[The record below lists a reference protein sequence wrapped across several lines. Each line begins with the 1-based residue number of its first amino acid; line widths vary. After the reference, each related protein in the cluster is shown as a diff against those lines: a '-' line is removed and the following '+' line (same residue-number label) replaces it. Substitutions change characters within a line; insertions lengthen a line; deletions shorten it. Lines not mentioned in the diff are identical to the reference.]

1 MNRDVVKMTMI
12 QFNSYHQK
20 VEIKRNLELINLEYK
35 KIREYVNF
43 DVCSFEQL
51 DEFQVGYSID
61 TDGNSLV
68 TDEEDTWD
76 ANWIVIA
83 YETMC
88 GDPIIIDLSEEGY
101 PISSLMHG
109 MDSWSGGDF
118 LADSMESFI
127 NFMKDIGDFLT
138 EKQVLEGK
146 RMILTKELDIL
157 LNEFLKRNKFTDFEI
172 WHSLL
177 SPLFDIAEE
186 YEQTMEIKV
195 KKMKEEGK
203 KITEIAHMLNIKPK
217 EVYEYIKKV

>member
-1 MNRDVVKMTMI
+1 MTMI
-12 QFNSYHQK
+12 KFNSYQQK
-20 VEIKRNLELINLEYK
+20 VEIKRNLELINLEHE

-43 DVCSFEQL
+43 DIFSFEQL
-51 DEFQVGYSID
+51 EEFQVGYSID

-88 GDPIIIDLSEEGY
+88 GDPIIIDLNEDGY

-109 MDSWSGGDF
+109 MDSWGVGGF
-118 LADSMESFI
+118 LADSMDSFI
-127 NFMKDIGDFLT
+127 NFIKDIGNFLT

-146 RMILTKELDIL
+146 RIIQSRELKTL
-157 LNEFLKRNKFTDFEI
+157 LNKFLEKNKFADFEI

-186 YEQTMEIKV
+186 YEQTLETKV
-195 KKMKEEGK
+195 KKMKKEGK
-203 KITEIAHMLNIKPK
+203 KITEIAHLLNIKPK

>member
-1 MNRDVVKMTMI
+1 MTMI
-12 QFNSYHQK
+12 KFNSYHQK
-20 VEIKRNLELINLEYK
+20 EEIKRNLELINLEHE

-43 DVCSFEQL
+43 DIFSFEQL

-88 GDPIIIDLSEEGY
+88 GDPIIIDLNEDGY

-109 MDSWSGGDF
+109 MDSWGVGGF
-118 LADSMESFI
+118 LADSMDSFI
-127 NFMKDIGDFLT
+127 NFIKDIGNFLT

-146 RMILTKELDIL
+146 RIIQNRELKTL
-157 LNEFLKRNKFTDFEI
+157 LNKFLEKNKFADFEI

-186 YEQTMEIKV
+186 YEQTLEAKV
-195 KKMKEEGK
+195 KKMKKEGK
-203 KITEIAHMLNIKPK
+203 KITEIAHLLNIKPK

>member
-1 MNRDVVKMTMI
+1 MTMI
-12 QFNSYHQK
+12 KFNSYHQK
-20 VEIKRNLELINLEYK
+20 VEIKRNLELINLEHE

-43 DVCSFEQL
+43 DIFSFEQL

-61 TDGNSLV
+61 TDGNSLI

-88 GDPIIIDLSEEGY
+88 GDPIIIDLNEDGY

-109 MDSWSGGDF
+109 MDSWGVGGF
-118 LADSMESFI
+118 LADSMDSFI
-127 NFMKDIGDFLT
+127 SFIKDIGNFLT

-146 RMILTKELDIL
+146 RIIQNRELKTL
-157 LNEFLKRNKFTDFEI
+157 LNKFLEKNKFADFEI

-186 YEQTMEIKV
+186 YEQILETKV
-195 KKMKEEGK
+195 KKMKKEGK
-203 KITEIAHMLNIKPK
+203 KITEIAHLLNIKPK

>member
-1 MNRDVVKMTMI
+1 MTMI
-12 QFNSYHQK
+12 KFNSYHQK
-20 VEIKRNLELINLEYK
+20 EEIKRNLELINLEHE

-43 DVCSFEQL
+43 DIFSFEQL

-88 GDPIIIDLSEEGY
+88 GDPIIIDLNEDGY

-109 MDSWSGGDF
+109 MDSWGVGGF
-118 LADSMESFI
+118 LADSMDSFI
-127 NFMKDIGDFLT
+127 NFIKDIGNFLT

-146 RMILTKELDIL
+146 RIIQNRELKTL
-157 LNEFLKRNKFTDFEI
+157 LNKFLEINKFADFEI

-186 YEQTMEIKV
+186 YEQTLEAKV
-195 KKMKEEGK
+195 KKMKKEGK
-203 KITEIAHMLNIKPK
+203 KITEIAHLLNIKPK

>member
-1 MNRDVVKMTMI
+1 MTMI
-12 QFNSYHQK
+12 KFNSYHQK
-20 VEIKRNLELINLEYK
+20 EEIKRNLELINLEHE

-43 DVCSFEQL
+43 DIFSFEQL

-88 GDPIIIDLSEEGY
+88 GDPIIIDLNEDGY

-109 MDSWSGGDF
+109 MDSWDVGGF
-118 LADSMESFI
+118 LADSMDSFI
-127 NFMKDIGDFLT
+127 NFIKDIGNFLT

-146 RMILTKELDIL
+146 RIIQNRELKTL
-157 LNEFLKRNKFTDFEI
+157 LNKFLEKNKFADFEI

-186 YEQTMEIKV
+186 YEQTLEAKV
-195 KKMKEEGK
+195 KKMKKEGK
-203 KITEIAHMLNIKPK
+203 KITEIAHLLNIKPK

>member
-12 QFNSYHQK
+12 KFNSYQQK
-20 VEIKRNLELINLEYK
+20 VEIKRNLELINLEHE

-43 DVCSFEQL
+43 DIFSFEQL
-51 DEFQVGYSID
+51 EEFQVGYSID

-88 GDPIIIDLSEEGY
+88 GDPIIIDLNEDGY

-109 MDSWSGGDF
+109 MDSWGVGGF
-118 LADSMESFI
+118 LADSMDSFI
-127 NFMKDIGDFLT
+127 NFIKDIGNFLT

-146 RMILTKELDIL
+146 RIIQSRELKTL
-157 LNEFLKRNKFTDFEI
+157 LNKFLEKNKFADFEI

-186 YEQTMEIKV
+186 YEQTLETKV
-195 KKMKEEGK
+195 KKMKKEGK
-203 KITEIAHMLNIKPK
+203 KITEIAHLLNIKPK

>member
-12 QFNSYHQK
+12 KFNSYHQK
-20 VEIKRNLELINLEYK
+20 EEIKRNLELINLEHE

-43 DVCSFEQL
+43 DIFSFEQL

-88 GDPIIIDLSEEGY
+88 GDPIIIDLNEDGY

-109 MDSWSGGDF
+109 MDSWGVGGF
-118 LADSMESFI
+118 LADSMDSFI
-127 NFMKDIGDFLT
+127 NFIKDIGNFLT

-146 RMILTKELDIL
+146 RIIQNRELKTL
-157 LNEFLKRNKFTDFEI
+157 LNKFLEINKFADFEI

-186 YEQTMEIKV
+186 YEQTLEAKV
-195 KKMKEEGK
+195 KKMKKEGK
-203 KITEIAHMLNIKPK
+203 KITEIAHLLNIKPK

>member
-12 QFNSYHQK
+12 KFNSYQQK
-20 VEIKRNLELINLEYK
+20 VEIKRNLELINLEHE

-43 DVCSFEQL
+43 DIFSFEQL
-51 DEFQVGYSID
+51 EEFQVGYSID

-88 GDPIIIDLSEEGY
+88 GDPIIIDLNEDGY

-109 MDSWSGGDF
+109 MDSWGVGGF
-118 LADSMESFI
+118 LADSMDSFI
-127 NFMKDIGDFLT
+127 NFIKDIGNFLT

-146 RMILTKELDIL
+146 RIIQSRELKTL
-157 LNEFLKRNKFTDFEI
+157 LNKFLEKNKFADFEI

-186 YEQTMEIKV
+186 YEQTLETKV
-195 KKMKEEGK
+195 KKMKKEGK
-203 KITEIAHMLNIKPK
+203 K
-217 EVYEYIKKV
+217 

>member
-12 QFNSYHQK
+12 KFNSYHQK
-20 VEIKRNLELINLEYK
+20 EEIKRNLELINLEHE

-43 DVCSFEQL
+43 DIFSFEQL

-88 GDPIIIDLSEEGY
+88 GDPIIIDLNEDGY

-109 MDSWSGGDF
+109 MDSWGVGGF
-118 LADSMESFI
+118 LADSMDSFI
-127 NFMKDIGDFLT
+127 NFIKDIGNFLT

-146 RMILTKELDIL
+146 RIIQNRELKTL
-157 LNEFLKRNKFTDFEI
+157 LNKFLEKNKFADFEI

-186 YEQTMEIKV
+186 YEQTLEAKV
-195 KKMKEEGK
+195 KKMKKEGK
-203 KITEIAHMLNIKPK
+203 KITEIAHLLNIKPK

>member
-1 MNRDVVKMTMI
+1 M
-12 QFNSYHQK
+12 
-20 VEIKRNLELINLEYK
+20 
-35 KIREYVNF
+35 NF

-157 LNEFLKRNKFTDFEI
+157 LNEFWKEINLLILKYGT
-172 WHSLL
+172 L
-177 SPLFDIAEE
+177 
-186 YEQTMEIKV
+186 IKS
-195 KKMKEEGK
+195 
-203 KITEIAHMLNIKPK
+203 II
-217 EVYEYIKKV
+217 

>member
-1 MNRDVVKMTMI
+1 MKRDVGKMTMI
-12 QFNSYHQK
+12 KFNSYHQK
-20 VEIKRNLELINLEYK
+20 VEIKRNLELINLEHE
-35 KIREYVNF
+35 KIRDYVNF
-43 DVCSFEQL
+43 DIFSFEQL
-51 DEFQVGYSID
+51 DECQVGYSID

-88 GDPIIIDLSEEGY
+88 GDPIIIDLNEDGY

-109 MDSWSGGDF
+109 MGNWGVGGF
-118 LADSMESFI
+118 LADSMDSFI
-127 NFMKDIGDFLT
+127 SFIKDIGNFLT

-146 RMILTKELDIL
+146 RIIQNKELKTL
-157 LNEFLKRNKFTDFEI
+157 LNKFIKKNKFVDFEI

-186 YEQTMEIKV
+186 YEQILETKV
-195 KKMKEEGK
+195 RKMKKEGK
-203 KITEIAHMLNIKPK
+203 KIMEIAHLLNMKPK

>member
-1 MNRDVVKMTMI
+1 
-12 QFNSYHQK
+12 
-20 VEIKRNLELINLEYK
+20 
-35 KIREYVNF
+35 
-43 DVCSFEQL
+43 
-51 DEFQVGYSID
+51 
-61 TDGNSLV
+61 
-68 TDEEDTWD
+68 
-76 ANWIVIA
+76 
-83 YETMC
+83 MC

-157 LNEFLKRNKFTDFEI
+157 LNEFLERNKFTDFEI
-172 WHSLL
+172 WNSLL

-186 YEQTMEIKV
+186 YEQTMERK
-195 KKMKEEGK
+195 
-203 KITEIAHMLNIKPK
+203 
-217 EVYEYIKKV
+217 IKKDEGRRKENNGNCPHA

>member
-1 MNRDVVKMTMI
+1 MTMI
-12 QFNSYHQK
+12 KFNSYHQK
-20 VEIKRNLELINLEYK
+20 VEIKRNLELINLEHE

-43 DVCSFEQL
+43 DIFSFEQL

-88 GDPIIIDLSEEGY
+88 GDPIIIDLNEDGY

-109 MDSWSGGDF
+109 MDSWGVGGF
-118 LADSMESFI
+118 LADSMDSFI
-127 NFMKDIGDFLT
+127 NFIKDIGNFLT

-146 RMILTKELDIL
+146 RIIQNRELKTL
-157 LNEFLKRNKFTDFEI
+157 LNKFLEKNKFADFEI

-186 YEQTMEIKV
+186 YEQTLETKV
-195 KKMKEEGK
+195 IKMKKEGK
-203 KITEIAHMLNIKPK
+203 KISEIAHLLNIKPK